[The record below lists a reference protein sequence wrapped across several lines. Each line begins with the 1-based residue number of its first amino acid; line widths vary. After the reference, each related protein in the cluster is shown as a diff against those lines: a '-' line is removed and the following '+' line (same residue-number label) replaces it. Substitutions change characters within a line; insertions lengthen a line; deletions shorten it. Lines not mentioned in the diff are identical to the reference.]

1 VTHSTGYRNIVCTVP
16 NVDWSTYG
24 RLEIE
29 SVSMASANLKKP
41 LSEHQVQFLKTALQ
55 NWLNKQFA
63 KQSEATGRGARPL
76 KIRATITEVRR
87 TNAILNAVTLAAIQ
101 TPVSFG
107 GASVHFEL
115 IDDLED
121 GKVCE
126 VILRG
131 SGRIYEVFPGP
142 MTLGDSKN
150 VLSRA
155 SRQVR
160 KEIEMLRENS
170 VTRPVQ
176 VASNTAGQ

>member
-1 VTHSTGYRNIVCTVP
+1 V
-16 NVDWSTYG
+16 
-24 RLEIE
+24 
-29 SVSMASANLKKP
+29 
-41 LSEHQVQFLKTALQ
+41 QVLKTALQ
-55 NWLNKQFA
+55 NSLNKQFA
-63 KQSEATGRGARPL
+63 KQSEGTGCGARLL

-107 GASVHFEL
+107 GASAHFEL
-115 IDDLED
+115 IDGLED
-121 GKVCE
+121 AKVGE

-131 SGRIYEVFPGP
+131 RGRIYEVFPSL

-155 SRQVR
+155 PRQVR

-170 VTRPVQ
+170 VTRPLQ